1 MHKPGLNGART
12 LVVVARILVKE
23 GGEDRMSQKVTGAPV
38 DKLCS
43 ITFAVSRAT
52 LPIPSISVRC
62 LLHAGSEA
70 NSDQGNRIEC
80 ASCSEGEFLFRS
92 ERGGVMNVARIE
104 VWDDADQ
111 TLLLFRFDLLS
122 GDQIC
127 GRTVTSMFAVATDNE
142 TSGTS

>member
-1 MHKPGLNGART
+1 MRQ
-12 LVVVARILVKE
+12 E
-23 GGEDRMSQKVTGAPV
+23 VTAASV
-38 DKLCS
+38 NKLCS
-43 ITFAVSRAT
+43 ITFGVSRGT
-52 LPIPSISVRC
+52 LPVPRIGVRP
-62 LLHAGSEA
+62 LLYGGSEA

-80 ASCSEGEFLFRS
+80 ASCSEGEFLSGS

-127 GRTVTSMFAVATDNE
+127 GTDRHLYVCRGNR
-142 TSGTS
+142 